1 MTHRDEA
8 LRILEEADRD
18 VSENWLTK
26 TGEEKADMIA
36 QAQVHALLEI
46 GEQMRVANL
55 IALTK
60 CAVEKYGNYAPQG
73 VNLPSLFKPPLTEQ
87 GNMLIHPDIAEV
99 LRLDGDPQ

>member
-46 GEQMRVANL
+46 GEQLRVANDL
-55 IALTK
+55 RRVQVRLATGYNFAKELFEDTGHPYLDSTSPQLKPEI
-60 CAVEKYGNYAPQG
+60 VE
-73 VNLPSLFKPPLTEQ
+73 
-87 GNMLIHPDIAEV
+87 MLHIPE
-99 LRLDGDPQ
+99 LDQ

>member
-36 QAQVHALLEI
+36 QAQVLALLEI
-46 GEQMRVANL
+46 GEQLRVANL
-55 IALTK
+55 ATLSTSQTNTGK
-60 CAVEKYGNYAPQG
+60 
-73 VNLPSLFKPPLTEQ
+73 
-87 GNMLIHPDIAEV
+87 D
-99 LRLDGDPQ
+99 